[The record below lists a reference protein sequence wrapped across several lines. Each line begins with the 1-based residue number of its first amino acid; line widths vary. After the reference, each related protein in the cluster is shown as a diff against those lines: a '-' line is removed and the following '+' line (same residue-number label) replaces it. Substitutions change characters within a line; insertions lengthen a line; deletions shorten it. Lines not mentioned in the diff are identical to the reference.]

1 MTLDLLVAVALDP
14 SLLTPLHRCIAPV
27 AIGSSGA
34 EGLAAARLTSSLDNS
49 TSIAPMPVPDPS
61 VKPVLLS
68 FPHLAQHALPNAPM
82 QGRRC
87 IRQPSDAPMVEPSV

>member
-1 MTLDLLVAVALDP
+1 
-14 SLLTPLHRCIAPV
+14 V

-34 EGLAAARLTSSLDNS
+34 VGLATARLTSSLDNS

-87 IRQPSDAPMVEPSV
+87 NRQPSDAPMVEPSV